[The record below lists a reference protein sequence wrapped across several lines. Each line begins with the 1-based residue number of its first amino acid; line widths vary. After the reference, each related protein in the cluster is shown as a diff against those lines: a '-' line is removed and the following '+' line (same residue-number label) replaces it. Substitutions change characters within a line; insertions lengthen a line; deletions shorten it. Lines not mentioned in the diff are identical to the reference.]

1 MATHNGTSGTN
12 AQYDGG
18 VLASFG
24 DINKPWNG
32 FYHPMS
38 GQEPQDEEYQS
49 AAELEVQIQIGSKQF
64 PEYPMKSLAETYA
77 QLRKTMGIL
86 DSTAFSFDITSK
98 QYEKLHHII
107 GIDAEKTL
115 HAGYTGLDM
124 KRGQL
129 MTVKVKA
136 ADQALMGASGARRMP
151 DNIHIVLH
159 SDQILDI
166 GFTGTQVQD

>member
-1 MATHNGTSGTN
+1 MNRAEANALENYDNGIIGN
-12 AQYDGG
+12 
-18 VLASFG
+18 FG

-38 GQEPQDEEYQS
+38 GQVPEEEKYDPKKELEYQ
-49 AAELEVQIQIGSKQF
+49 VQIGSKQF
-64 PEYPMKSLAETYA
+64 PEYPIKSLAESFC

-86 DSTAFSFDITSK
+86 NSTQGSFDITGK
-98 QYEKLHHII
+98 QYEKLHHIVAL
-107 GIDAEKTL
+107 DTEKTL
-115 HAGYTGLDM
+115 QAGYTGFDM

-129 MTVKVKA
+129 MTIKIKA
-136 ADQALMGASGARRMP
+136 TDTSAPDGLTAARMP